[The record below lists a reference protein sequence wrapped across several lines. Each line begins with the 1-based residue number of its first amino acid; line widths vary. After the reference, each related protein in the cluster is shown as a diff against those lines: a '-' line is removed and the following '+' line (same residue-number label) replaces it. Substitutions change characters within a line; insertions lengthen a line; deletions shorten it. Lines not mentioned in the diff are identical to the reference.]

1 MNVTSETFRPATESA
16 LAPLIQE
23 ALERLET
30 ATGPV
35 TLDFSSVQRL
45 ETAALPLLGR
55 LAARARV
62 RGVQLILRDV
72 NVAVYKALKLSG
84 LAPQFSFLR

>member
-1 MNVTSETFRPATESA
+1 
-16 LAPLIQE
+16 
-23 ALERLET
+23 
-30 ATGPV
+30 
-35 TLDFSSVQRL
+35 
-45 ETAALPLLGR
+45 LGR